1 MRVSG
6 RPAAL
11 ATGLCA
17 LALTGCGSDDEPE
30 VATTTAAPASL
41 RLTADERA
49 LMRDSERAI
58 ASYCRRAKIGA
69 TGTGRAPTVAQQA
82 RALEAVD
89 DLVALAAAKPDAAV
103 AEGVDTG
110 LFLGDLTENLQGSNC
125 DHAIVARLEAG
136 LATVP

>member
-1 MRVSG
+1 MNVSS
-6 RPAAL
+6 RRAAL

-17 LALTGCGSDDEPE
+17 LALAGCGSDDEPKGP
-30 VATTTAAPASL
+30 ATTTAASAQ

-49 LMRDSERAI
+49 RVRDSERAI
-58 ASYCRRAKIGA
+58 VSYCRRAKIGA

-89 DLVALAAAKPDAAV
+89 ELVALAAAKPDAEV
-103 AEGVDTG
+103 AKGVETS
-110 LFLGDLTENLQGSNC
+110 LFVGDLTENLQGSNC
-125 DHAIVARLEAG
+125 DAAIVARLEAG